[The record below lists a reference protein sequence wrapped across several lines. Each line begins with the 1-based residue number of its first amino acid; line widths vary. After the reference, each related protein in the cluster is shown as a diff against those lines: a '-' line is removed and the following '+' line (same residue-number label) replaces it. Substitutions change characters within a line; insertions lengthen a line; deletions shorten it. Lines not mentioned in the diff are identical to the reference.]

1 MTVFAG
7 DDMTYDMR
15 LNMAKKV
22 FYEAEYIVIGAGA
35 GLSSAA
41 GLEYSG
47 KRFTD
52 NFEEFIKKY
61 GMTDMYSSGFYPF
74 STEEE
79 KWAYWAKH
87 IFLNRYA
94 TDALPM
100 YKDLYNLI
108 KNKNYF
114 VITTNVDAQFEKSG
128 FQTDKIFA
136 VQGDYGFNQC
146 NKGCHNLLYNNEYL
160 VKSMLAHTRDCKIP
174 TGLVPKCPVCGGE
187 MVVHLRCD
195 NYFVQNNDWYNSQD
209 NYIEFIRKTYNK
221 KVVFLE
227 LGVGFN
233 TPAIIRYPFE
243 QMTYKNNNAIIIR
256 VNKAFPKGVEEN
268 REKTISFT
276 ENMWSLIKNLR

>member
-1 MTVFAG
+1 
-7 DDMTYDMR
+7 MTYNIR
-15 LNMAKKV
+15 LNIAKKV

-74 STEEE
+74 PTEEE

-87 IFLNRYA
+87 IFLNRYNVG
-94 TDALPM
+94 ALPL

-114 VITTNVDAQFEKSG
+114 VITTNVDAQFKKSG
-128 FQTDKIFA
+128 FETDKIFA

-146 NKGCHNLLYNNEYL
+146 NKGCHNLIYNNEDI
-160 VKSMLAHTRDCKIP
+160 VKAMLANTRDCKIP
-174 TGLVPKCPVCGGE
+174 TELVPKCPVCGGE
-187 MVVHLRCD
+187 MAVHLRCD
-195 NYFVQNNDWYNSQD
+195 NYFVQNNDWYNAQN
-209 NYIEFIRKTYNK
+209 NYIEFIRKTQNK

-256 VNKAFPKGVEEN
+256 VNKDFPNGVEEN

-276 ENMWSLIKNLR
+276 EDMGNLIKNLR